1 MIFQADK
8 NGWLAFSYVK
18 EFKPQAL
25 NIFIWETK
33 FIDWMVVILFHM
45 Y

>member
-1 MIFQADK
+1 MIFQAGK

-18 EFKPQAL
+18 ELPQDL

-33 FIDWMVVILFHM
+33 CIDWMVVILFHM